1 MNLTPAIR
9 EQFERSVDF
18 LRERKRA
25 FVFAFSS
32 KARAATVAD
41 AYDRVF
47 LGSTAGQI
55 VLRDLARFCRALET
69 IYDPD
74 QRRTDV
80 LIGRNEVW
88 KRIQD
93 HLNLQPEELYDI
105 HGDRRIRLL
114 KLQEEQE
121 DE

>member
-1 MNLTPAIR
+1 MKLTPALR
-9 EQFERSVDF
+9 ERLEQTIDF
-18 LRERKRA
+18 LRDRKRA
-25 FVFAFSS
+25 YVLAFSR
-32 KARAATVAD
+32 KDEVETVVD

-69 IYDPD
+69 IYDAD
-74 QRRTDV
+74 QRKTAV

-93 HLNLQPEELYDI
+93 HLNLQPDELYDI

-114 KLQEEQE
+114 KQQE
-121 DE
+121 DNDE